1 MRRGPTAPAGP
12 IPILGIP
19 TPCPSLSF
27 PTSLIGNPKECP
39 LPLSGR
45 VDFLT
50 VSCRFAKI
58 FFPHEFSIRYAASIP
73 GERIPR

>member
-1 MRRGPTAPAGP
+1 MLQVGPMPLTVILDP
-12 IPILGIP
+12 IPVPVIPDILNRESKRMP
-19 TPCPSLSF
+19 T
-27 PTSLIGNPKECP
+27 
-39 LPLSGR
+39 PLSGR